1 MESGDY
7 ARRVSNGN
15 YLGAKM
21 HENTPMI
28 GDHRRNAT
36 ARQNVNVT
44 DRSADVDKGK
54 KGQPGKKFFL
64 SVESSSSSK
73 FRSQARRGRRDL
85 PSKGARAAIE
95 IGGIA
100 PARTNVV
107 TLGSATP

>member
-15 YLGAKM
+15 DPSAKM

-36 ARQNVNVT
+36 ARKNVNVT

-54 KGQPGKKFFL
+54 KGQPGKKFF
-64 SVESSSSSK
+64 SVRRIFLFVQVSFASTKGTKGSSERGGPAPQSK
-73 FRSQARRGRRDL
+73 SGVLLPHGRMW
-85 PSKGARAAIE
+85 
-95 IGGIA
+95 
-100 PARTNVV
+100 
-107 TLGSATP
+107 